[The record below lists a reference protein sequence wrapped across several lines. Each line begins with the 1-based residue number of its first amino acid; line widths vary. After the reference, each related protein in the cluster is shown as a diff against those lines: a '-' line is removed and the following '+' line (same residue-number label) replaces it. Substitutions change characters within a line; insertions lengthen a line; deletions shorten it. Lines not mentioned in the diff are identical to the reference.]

1 MIHGHCFLGFF
12 SNADKATQ
20 DLEKFVESDELLN
33 DYGGKG
39 PSYMDVLAAQQK
51 ELGNGCTRFI
61 VEHMVVTKRDCK
73 FQFAVNQDEKI
84 FSIIVYTKSDHSADF
99 TVVKDSGSSNSSKSA
114 VVESTTVGRDTK
126 TGQGKSNHYSVELF
140 LYGSRSKTNQE
151 LTTGQYTIIGKHGS
165 HSGKDHFLV
174 AISLCPISSQQQ

>member
-1 MIHGHCFLGFF
+1 M
-12 SNADKATQ
+12 
-20 DLEKFVESDELLN
+20 ESDELLN

-61 VEHMVVTKRDCK
+61 VEHMVVTKRDCE

-84 FSIIVYTKSDHSADF
+84 FSIVVYTKSDHSAVF
-99 TVVKDSGSSNSSKSA
+99 TVVKDNGSNNLSQST

-126 TGQGKSNHYSVELF
+126 TGQGKSNHYSVELN
-140 LYGSRSKTNQE
+140 LCESKSKANQA

-165 HSGKDHFLV
+165 HPGKDHFLI
-174 AISLCPISSQQQ
+174 AISLCPVSSQQ